1 MKIGTRVSM
10 WYAGLLAL
18 SFSLLALILYV
29 ELVIERNFRI
39 KSGIQADSIQE
50 EIIEIVFYYGVP
62 TALLLIGVGWRS
74 VQRSLVPLNRLTEAA
89 EEINATTL
97 HKRLPRSMNQDE
109 LDRLTEVF
117 NTMISR
123 LGDSFFQVREFTLHA
138 SHELKTPLSILHASM
153 ENMINNPKTTDEQKE
168 ELELRLLEI
177 HRLTSIVENLTF
189 LAKAD
194 SGQIPM
200 RYETISFNELME
212 EIHADAQILG
222 RDRKIK
228 VSLKHCDKVIMSGDS
243 NRLRQLLLNI
253 VDNAIKYNEVQR
265 IFGPVSFH
273 FS

>member
-1 MKIGTRVSM
+1 M
-10 WYAGLLAL
+10 
-18 SFSLLALILYV
+18 
-29 ELVIERNFRI
+29 
-39 KSGIQADSIQE
+39 
-50 EIIEIVFYYGVP
+50 FYYGVP

-109 LDRLTEVF
+109 LDRLAEVF

-123 LGDSFFQVREFTLHA
+123 LEDSFVQVREFTLHA

-153 ENMINNPKTTDEQKE
+153 ENMINNPETTDEQKE

-194 SGQIPM
+194 SGQIQM
-200 RYETISFNELME
+200 RYETISFNELVE

-253 VDNAIKYNEVQR
+253 VDNAIKYNITNGELSIDLTSEQKVAVLTVENTGIGIEPHALLRVFDRFYRGDSTQNTGIEGSGLGLSICQWIVQ
-265 IFGPVSFH
+265 
-273 FS
+273 